1 MKRSAT
7 NLCPECEVGTLR
19 RQRAFFFMVQ
29 EKQPIC
35 IPDFTAWVC
44 DICGRREFD
53 SAALIELR
61 AMLPLERK
69 AGQQPRKPRVG
80 ADPDQPHGPL
90 DHKRRR

>member
-1 MKRSAT
+1 MKRNAT

-19 RQRAFFFMVQ
+19 QKRAFLFLVQ
-29 EKQPIC
+29 DKQPIC

-69 AGQQPRKPRVG
+69 TRQQPYYPRVG
-80 ADPDQPHGPL
+80 TDPDQPHGSL
-90 DHKRRR
+90 DPQRRR